1 MAELK
6 GNKMINKLKDIK
18 KEILNRCAIA
28 GVLASD
34 VYPEGISRLGNH
46 YPAVLIESVS
56 LEPFVTSNNIVNP
69 VYTCAIILIT
79 QTGYEKTEYHE
90 NMVFSIINEIYKDN
104 HLGGKCVSLELARVE
119 FNSDVPIIQSAY
131 QSDALQCSRITFN
144 IRYNDQRYNGE

>member
-46 YPAVLIESVS
+46 
-56 LEPFVTSNNIVNP
+56 
-69 VYTCAIILIT
+69 
-79 QTGYEKTEYHE
+79 
-90 NMVFSIINEIYKDN
+90 
-104 HLGGKCVSLELARVE
+104 
-119 FNSDVPIIQSAY
+119 
-131 QSDALQCSRITFN
+131 
-144 IRYNDQRYNGE
+144 